1 MIWRNQT
8 KRVGFQLAR
17 GVVGVF
23 SLGIAF
29 LSHPAFAQIVP
40 DATLG
45 SEGSQVT
52 PGVNVGGSLGDRID
66 GGAVRGSSLFH
77 SFSEFNVNNGQRA
90 YFADPA
96 GIDNIFSRVT
106 GSNVSNILGTLGVEG
121 AANLFLLNPNGILF
135 GQNARLDIQGS
146 FVAITGDRFVFPGG
160 EEFGAS
166 NPQAPPLLTMSVP
179 VGVQYGAPAGRI
191 INEGN
196 LRVGQDLTLAGGTLD
211 LQGQLQAGRD
221 LTLLAQD
228 TVRVRDSATDPFR
241 AAAGGTLLVQ
251 GNQWVD
257 IVALSHPNS
266 GLFSGGDM
274 VLRSANLVGGDI
286 HYWSGGNFRIE
297 TLDGDLG
304 DLFSPGD
311 PVIRASGD
319 VSFDSYK
326 GASLHILAG
335 GSVTITGNV
344 TITGAD
350 TVGNSIAETVTL
362 SDGKKININGSTEPT
377 LDIRAGTTA
386 IGTPDSTEF
395 DEDTFTPN
403 PPNIGVTGTS
413 ADITIASVDF
423 DTEKG
428 GTVFLTNQYNPNSLP
443 SPNGITVGAI
453 DTGGDSGGG
462 SVWIDSRTNIK
473 LNSWIITS
481 AFKSGSAGDIKLLAG
496 GNVTTNGSLDT
507 SARFTE
513 GDSGDVNL
521 LARGGN
527 ITLNGYIDTSSVDS
541 NIYNSFLGT
550 PGNVILKAGGD
561 ITLQPEAKIRVRGL
575 LSGYVTIISDTGN
588 ITFTNNNFIDSE
600 SANDNKRD
608 GFTTVKIEATQ
619 GSVFLN
625 SAKISAQ
632 NTGSAF
638 AGDILI
644 DASDR
649 IDITNSEISGNGN
662 LGRIFMGMNL
672 KSQTVLIDGSH
683 LTTTNSVATG
693 VDANQEIISGNIDI
707 HASDEISILNSTL
720 QAQTTRRGDA
730 GLIFLITDNG
740 NSGRVSLDK
749 STIFNNVEVGGIGNG
764 GLVEIKAGSLSLTN
778 GTQIQTLVRG
788 ETESLENPR
797 LAQGNAGNIS
807 INVSGDVSL
816 DNSSIFSSVEP
827 GGIGNGGLV
836 EIKAGSLFLTNNASV
851 QTQVGRQRNSNQLA
865 QGNAGN
871 VSINVSGD
879 ASVDHSSIFSSVE
892 QNGQGNAGSIW
903 IEAGSLSL
911 TNGARLDVNNQVKGN
926 AGDITLDA
934 NRVTLNNQ
942 AEISAKTIGGDG
954 GDITITATDL
964 LLLRNGSKISTSAG
978 TETTPGNGGRITINA
993 EDGFVIA
1000 VPSEN
1005 SNIVANAFGGRGG
1018 VITINTNR
1026 ILGLKPENR
1035 VTTRDALMNII
1046 NNPPSQISAGSDI
1059 GLEGTIEINTLLID
1073 PSHGLSELP
1082 IEVIDPR
1089 DQIATGCGATGGTT
1103 ANRQSEFVVTG
1114 RGGLP
1119 PEPDDLQTPG
1129 TLSPDWVTR
1138 DLGNVSRADIP
1149 DEPLATDSPDT
1160 LVEAQ
1165 GMFMNANG
1173 ELILAAQVSTATP
1186 DQSGVSPQFCSP
1198 VGDRR

>member
-1 MIWRNQT
+1 MNKPWSHQT
-8 KRVGFQLAR
+8 NRVGFQLAR
-17 GVVGVF
+17 GVAGFF
-23 SLGIAF
+23 SLGIAC
-29 LSHPAFAQIVP
+29 LSLPAFAQIFP

-45 SEGSQVT
+45 NESSQVT
-52 PGVNVGGSLGDRID
+52 PNVNVGGSLGDRID

-146 FVAITGDRFVFPGG
+146 FVASTGDRFVFPGG

-179 VGVQYGAPAGRI
+179 VGVQYGAQAGRI
-191 INEGN
+191 TNEGN

-228 TVRVRDSATDPFR
+228 TVRARDSATDPFR

-251 GNQWVD
+251 GNQGVD

-274 VLRSANLVGGDI
+274 VLRSANRVGGDI

-335 GSVTITGNV
+335 GSVTIGNV
-344 TITGAD
+344 MITGAD

-362 SDGKKININGSTEPT
+362 SDGKKIDINGSTEPT

-403 PPNIGVTGTS
+403 PLKIGVTGTS
-413 ADITIASVDF
+413 ADISINTIENS
-423 DTEKG
+423 G
-428 GTVFLTNQYNPNSLP
+428 GIIFLTNQYQPNSSLS
-443 SPNGITVGAI
+443 SPNGITIGSI
-453 DTGGDSGGG
+453 DIYEGG
-462 SVWIDSRTNIK
+462 SVFVDSRSEIT
-473 LNSWIITS
+473 LNGKIFTFPTKDEASNGRVT
-481 AFKSGSAGDIKLLAG
+481 LLAG
-496 GNVTTNGSLDT
+496 SNITVKGTVDT
-507 SARFTE
+507 SALPNANNNNNDSSLG
-513 GDSGDVNL
+513 GDITLS
-521 LARGGN
+521 ARENITLNGRLNASADQTNDSTGGNITVKAGGN
-527 ITLNGYIDTSSVDS
+527 ITLNTESSIETKS
-541 NIYNSFLGT
+541 
-550 PGNVILKAGGD
+550 
-561 ITLQPEAKIRVRGL
+561 
-575 LSGYVTIISDTGN
+575 
-588 ITFTNNNFIDSE
+588 NNNTISNFNAISLQ
-600 SANDNKRD
+600 
-608 GFTTVKIEATQ
+608 ATN

-625 SAKISAQ
+625 SATLIVDNDGSGFAGDILIDARDRIDITNSKISGDGHLGRILIGSKLTPQTVVIDKSNLTTESEEQRAGYISIDARDRIDITNSEISGNGNLGRILIGSYSKPQ
-632 NTGSAF
+632 TVVIDKSKLKTESEENT

-649 IDITNSEISGNGN
+649 IDITNSEISGDGHLGLILIGSN
-662 LGRIFMGMNL
+662 LT
-672 KSQTVLIDGSH
+672 SQTVLIDDSD

-693 VDANQEIISGNIDI
+693 VDANQEIISGNIYI
-707 HASDEISILNSTL
+707 HASDEISILNSKL

-788 ETESLENPR
+788 ETESQENPR

-816 DNSSIFSSVEP
+816 DNSSIFSTVEP

-836 EIKAGSLFLTNNASV
+836 EIKAGSLFLTNNA
-851 QTQVGRQRNSNQLA
+851 
-865 QGNAGN
+865 
-871 VSINVSGD
+871 
-879 ASVDHSSIFSSVE
+879 
-892 QNGQGNAGSIW
+892 
-903 IEAGSLSL
+903 
-911 TNGARLDVNNQVKGN
+911 
-926 AGDITLDA
+926 
-934 NRVTLNNQ
+934 
-942 AEISAKTIGGDG
+942 
-954 GDITITATDL
+954 
-964 LLLRNGSKISTSAG
+964 
-978 TETTPGNGGRITINA
+978 
-993 EDGFVIA
+993 
-1000 VPSEN
+1000 
-1005 SNIVANAFGGRGG
+1005 
-1018 VITINTNR
+1018 
-1026 ILGLKPENR
+1026 
-1035 VTTRDALMNII
+1035 
-1046 NNPPSQISAGSDI
+1046 
-1059 GLEGTIEINTLLID
+1059 
-1073 PSHGLSELP
+1073 
-1082 IEVIDPR
+1082 
-1089 DQIATGCGATGGTT
+1089 
-1103 ANRQSEFVVTG
+1103 
-1114 RGGLP
+1114 
-1119 PEPDDLQTPG
+1119 
-1129 TLSPDWVTR
+1129 
-1138 DLGNVSRADIP
+1138 
-1149 DEPLATDSPDT
+1149 
-1160 LVEAQ
+1160 
-1165 GMFMNANG
+1165 
-1173 ELILAAQVSTATP
+1173 
-1186 DQSGVSPQFCSP
+1186 
-1198 VGDRR
+1198 